1 MDGPPGVPRSSLDL
15 QESRSLMG
23 KIVKVTDLTKLEGDP
38 DPRRANI
45 PDPRLELELHASG
58 PLQSGFLKFVARC
71 SERAPVARAVVV
83 ALLLVVG
90 LALAGV
96 ADVVLAGIAPDWV
109 RASVPLV
116 LVFVPFPLYWI
127 VTRWDRR
134 P

>member
-1 MDGPPGVPRSSLDL
+1 VVPAKR
-15 QESRSLMG
+15 
-23 KIVKVTDLTKLEGDP
+23 
-38 DPRRANI
+38 
-45 PDPRLELELHASG
+45 
-58 PLQSGFLKFVARC
+58 FLKFVARC

-83 ALLLVVG
+83 SLLLVVG
-90 LALAGV
+90 LAFAGV
-96 ADVVLAGIAPDWV
+96 ADAILAGIAPDWV